1 MSASD
6 QARDKVG
13 ADVAGGSDDEDAT
26 HFASLARPHPDTGP
40 WQATSSSQDRRIAG
54 GSRERERFTGTPTER
69 HLRSEVTWDN
79 GSQHSGSR
87 GLLTRKGSQVQTLS
101 RPPHRC

>member
-1 MSASD
+1 VSAFD

-40 WQATSSSQDRRIAG
+40 WQATSSSQDHRMAG
-54 GSRERERFTGTPTER
+54 GKQRRERY
-69 HLRSEVTWDN
+69 V
-79 GSQHSGSR
+79 
-87 GLLTRKGSQVQTLS
+87 
-101 RPPHRC
+101 